1 MLQEIG
7 TQSWNKK
14 FSFIPLRDECAL
26 EMLSLWKW
34 WWRLFCGSFFFF
46 TTDYHIVLNLLH
58 INISCA
64 ADHAVLFPTGLN
76 RNGRNLA
83 VPSASVLLL
92 PFPRKYLKCA
102 TISSTIITIKIL
114 TQASL
119 NHRWILFRGI
129 TFFIGRNKFFLLKD
143 FAHFFFP
150 SWVVL
155 NCATREK

>member
-1 MLQEIG
+1 MVH
-7 TQSWNKK
+7 
-14 FSFIPLRDECAL
+14 
-26 EMLSLWKW
+26 
-34 WWRLFCGSFFFF
+34 FFFF

-129 TFFIGRNKFFLLKD
+129 TFFIGRNTFFLLKD
-143 FAHFFFP
+143 FAHYF
-150 SWVVL
+150 SQLSSSELCNQGEVVSL
-155 NCATREK
+155 LSRIIF